1 LYNGKDLR
9 EDEIFELIH
18 RPGRLLL
25 INTTRYVSEETDMKY
40 RMLMNMM
47 VGAGMVTAPLLVT
60 ASGFGGGWMH
70 NKGTG
75 TLYYS
80 HAPDYGHQQAAAERH
95 QSLRLN
101 SFGGGWVQDPSSRTL
116 SYSPAPDRDDQQAA
130 AERHQSVRLNGFGGG
145 WVQDPS
151 SRTISY
157 SLVHDRTV
165 PTAAPG
171 NHSSLSKQEGGVEPE
186 PAKGMF

>member
-1 LYNGKDLR
+1 
-9 EDEIFELIH
+9 
-18 RPGRLLL
+18 
-25 INTTRYVSEETDMKY
+25 MKY

-80 HAPDYGHQQAAAERH
+80 HAPDHGHQQA
-95 QSLRLN
+95 
-101 SFGGGWVQDPSSRTL
+101 D
-116 SYSPAPDRDDQQAA
+116 

-145 WVQDPS
+145 WVHDPS

-165 PTAAPG
+165 PTAAAG
-171 NHSSLSKQEGGVEPE
+171 NHSSLSKLEGGVEPE